1 MATTSRSLRP
11 SVDFDIQTDNN
22 NEHPHTNS
30 GNRFA
35 VLGDLPLQNIQN
47 IKPSLDTLTRQFSS
61 LQIHN
66 SASKENGFVQPQV
79 SRNHQERRVRL
90 SLDRNTEHSACENS
104 RVSSSSSSGI
114 FSRKST
120 SESKTNALAL
130 ASHHLPSNREQL
142 TKHQEGQFEWLLSLP
157 IRFAKSAAAKGRRS
171 LSGSH
176 DDDDQRSQGEKQL
189 LFGCNLVHQRTQPG
203 KGNDKPV
210 NTYTLLATRIE
221 QEEDSIF
228 EEPEGLEDTQSIIA
242 NTSHDSLTTTHKM
255 WGSDEVDDLKKLSE
269 TLASM
274 NVQNGEGNNNFNV
287 VEQQPHWE
295 RHTDQQRHL
304 SVSPQ
309 HSPAHSRPLSR
320 IEDSVEE
327 LDKLQEQ
334 LEALEEVAQLERVIS
349 PEMMEVEE
357 EEPTEIINE
366 FPPAPSPAPS
376 PKQAPAVKRASS
388 VRNTFPG
395 TSSSLR
401 SRTSATTAERSS
413 VRKSVA
419 SSSDDKS
426 TNPMVAIR
434 RSTVPRPTSLLPP
447 KAPTKSSK
455 TPTVPAFELPGEAV
469 ARRLK
474 EQRAARL
481 SQSLENQV
489 PMKPAHHTSTT
500 SPSKVL
506 VAPTVRSTK
515 PLTRPQFELPGEAI
529 SRRKREEREA
539 KLRQQEEEEKRRR
552 EFRARPVPT
561 SVGIK
566 AGGGGGVS
574 RETVASSARKAEISP
589 LRAKR
594 QSLVLTKS
602 ASSMGPIRGRMSTV
616 GVVGVGENGRTG
628 EASGGGSSRATSSSS
643 SSSSSS
649 SAGVAGKVGNL
660 KGKEVFKR
668 DGEFAA
674 EREREKREREEAAK
688 MARKEAAERSREA
701 GREWRERREM
711 MVRERK
717 RMSMV

>member
-1 MATTSRSLRP
+1 M
-11 SVDFDIQTDNN
+11 
-22 NEHPHTNS
+22 
-30 GNRFA
+30 
-35 VLGDLPLQNIQN
+35 
-47 IKPSLDTLTRQFSS
+47 
-61 LQIHN
+61 
-66 SASKENGFVQPQV
+66 
-79 SRNHQERRVRL
+79 
-90 SLDRNTEHSACENS
+90 
-104 RVSSSSSSGI
+104 
-114 FSRKST
+114 
-120 SESKTNALAL
+120 
-130 ASHHLPSNREQL
+130 HH
-142 TKHQEGQFEWLLSLP
+142 
-157 IRFAKSAAAKGRRS
+157 
-171 LSGSH
+171 
-176 DDDDQRSQGEKQL
+176 
-189 LFGCNLVHQRTQPG
+189 RTQPS
-203 KGNDKPV
+203 KGNDKPI

-221 QEEDSIF
+221 QEEESII

-255 WGSDEVDDLKKLSE
+255 WGSDEGDELKKLSE

-274 NVQNGEGNNNFNV
+274 NVQSDDSNNNFNV
-287 VEQQPHWE
+287 VEQQQHWE
-295 RHTDQQRHL
+295 RHTEQQRHL

-309 HSPAHSRPLSR
+309 TSPAHSRPLSR

-334 LEALEEVAQLERVIS
+334 LEALEEVVQLERVIS
-349 PEMMEVEE
+349 PEMVEVEE
-357 EEPTEIINE
+357 EESTEIITGL
-366 FPPAPSPAPS
+366 PPAPAPAPS
-376 PKQAPAVKRASS
+376 PKQAPAVKRTSS
-388 VRNTFPG
+388 VRNSLPA

-401 SRTSATTAERSS
+401 SRTSTATAERSS
-413 VRKSVA
+413 VWKSVA
-419 SSSDDKS
+419 SSSDKS
-426 TNPMVAIR
+426 TKPAATTR

-481 SQSLENQV
+481 SQSLESQV

-515 PLTRPQFELPGEAI
+515 PLTRPQFELPGEVI

-552 EFRARPVPT
+552 EFRARPVPAG
-561 SVGIK
+561 VGIK
-566 AGGGGGVS
+566 ASGGGGVS
-574 RETVASSARKAEISP
+574 RETVASSARKAEVSP

-594 QSLVLTKS
+594 ESVVLTKS
-602 ASSMGPIRGRMSTV
+602 VSSAGPMRGRMSTS
-616 GVVGVGENGRTG
+616 GVVGVGEKEKTG
-628 EASGGGSSRATSSSS
+628 EASGGGSSRGTSA
-643 SSSSSS
+643 SS
-649 SAGVAGKVGNL
+649 SAGGVGKVGSL

-668 DGEFAA
+668 DGEYAA

-688 MARKEAAERSREA
+688 MARKEAAERSRES

-717 RMSMV
+717 RLSMV